1 MNKNYL
7 IKHDKDSQEF
17 HIFNYFNQHIGRVY
31 YEFNYHNNEKYVK
44 LNLLKINEEYKK
56 LGYGS
61 ILLNYVIDYFKSEK
75 YEKIFVLAEPY
86 GKSYLKLNQEK
97 LLKWYFEKGFIEA
110 YENLQPNTRYKHLL
124 MLNL

>member
-1 MNKNYL
+1 M
-7 IKHDKDSQEF
+7 
-17 HIFNYFNQHIGRVY
+17 
-31 YEFNYHNNEKYVK
+31 KYVK

-97 LLKWYFEKGFIEA
+97 LSTWYFEKGFIEA
-110 YENLQPNTRYKHLL
+110 YENLQPNTSYKHLL